1 VTIATLD
8 RSTTAPSRADLRSLH
23 AAYHETRDREIRDRL
38 VDHYQ
43 GFAAALASRF
53 ARHREPHDDLQQ
65 AALIGLL
72 NALDRYDPT
81 RGVEFTTFAWQ
92 TMLGELKR
100 HFRDRTWAVRVPR
113 ALQER
118 YLDAVAVL
126 DELTVELGRSPSMA
140 QIADRMGLT
149 PEEVV
154 EALEVR
160 GASHLA
166 SLDAP
171 RGGDDERT
179 VSLADEGNAFDPVEQ
194 RTELSPLLARLPH
207 REQEIIRLRFCN
219 DLTQSQIAERLGI
232 SQMHVSR
239 LLSQSLAQLR
249 DWADGE
255 RRYDGGGP
263 R

>member
-1 VTIATLD
+1 VTATLVD
-8 RSTTAPSRADLRSLH
+8 RQPVAPSRAELRALH
-23 AAYHETRDREIRDRL
+23 AEYHRSRDRDLRDRL
-38 VDHYQ
+38 VLHYQ
-43 GFAAALASRF
+43 GFAAALAARF

-72 NALDRYDPT
+72 NALERYDPT

-140 QIADRMGLT
+140 QIAARMGLA

-160 GASHLA
+160 GASRLA

-171 RGGDDERT
+171 RGDDDDRTVPLADDSDAFEPVDER
-179 VSLADEGNAFDPVEQ
+179 S
-194 RTELSPLLARLPH
+194 ELSPLLARLPR
-207 REQEIIRLRFCN
+207 REREIIRLRFCE

-239 LLSQSLAQLR
+239 LLSQTLAQLR
-249 DWADGE
+249 EWAEAE
-255 RRYDGGGP
+255 RTEEVSA
-263 R
+263 

>member
-1 VTIATLD
+1 M
-8 RSTTAPSRADLRSLH
+8 TAILERPLTKPSRGQLRALH
-23 AAYHETRDREIRDRL
+23 VAFHESRDRAVRDRL
-38 VDHYQ
+38 VLHYQ
-43 GFAAALASRF
+43 GFAGALAARF
-53 ARHREPHDDLQQ
+53 SRHREPHDDLQQ

-72 NALDRYDPT
+72 NALDRYDPN

-118 YLDAVAVL
+118 YLDAVTAL

-140 QIADRMGLT
+140 QIASRMGIE
-149 PEEVV
+149 PDAVV

-160 GASHLA
+160 GASQLA

-171 RGGDDERT
+171 RGDEDERT
-179 VSLADEGNAFDPVEQ
+179 VPLADLSNDFGSVEE
-194 RTELSPLLARLPH
+194 RTELSPLLARLSA
-207 REQEIIRLRFCN
+207 REREILRLRFSD
-219 DLTQSQIAERLGI
+219 DLTQSQIAERLGL

-239 LLSQSLAQLR
+239 LLSQTLAHLR
-249 DWADGE
+249 AWASEEGTE
-255 RRYDGGGP
+255 E
-263 R
+263 

>member
-1 VTIATLD
+1 MAD
-8 RSTTAPSRADLRSLH
+8 MHSGAPSRAVLRDKH
-23 AAYHETRDREIRDRL
+23 VAYHEHRDPVLRDEL
-38 VDHYQ
+38 ILHYR
-43 GFAAALASRF
+43 GFAGALAARF

-72 NALDRYDPT
+72 NALNRFDPN

-118 YLDAVAVL
+118 YLDAVQAV
-126 DELTVELGRSPSMA
+126 DELTVELGRSPTIPQVAARIGMSTE
-140 QIADRMGLT
+140 D
-149 PEEVV
+149 VV

-160 GASHLA
+160 GASRLA

-171 RGGDDERT
+171 RGDDDRTVPLVDGRNDFTPVDERT
-179 VSLADEGNAFDPVEQ
+179 S
-194 RTELSPLLARLPH
+194 LSPLLGRLPS
-207 REQEIIRLRFCN
+207 REREIVQLRFGA
-219 DLTQSQIAERLGI
+219 DLTQAQIAERLGI

-239 LLSQSLAQLR
+239 LLSQTLARLR
-249 DWADGE
+249 AWADE
-255 RRYDGGGP
+255 EASLVTSA
-263 R
+263 